1 MSLEDYTSKVRGMVG
16 DDSGLGKTL
25 KFDLG
30 DEGVI
35 LIDGKSTPNT
45 VSNDNVDADCTVK
58 LSSENFGNLLAGK
71 GNPMTMFMT
80 GKIKVSGDMG
90 VAMKLQSLFK
100 K

>member
-1 MSLEDYTSKVRGMVG
+1 MVG
-16 DDSGLGKTL
+16 EDSGLGKTL

-30 DEGVI
+30 DDGVI
-35 LIDGKSTPNT
+35 TIDGKSTPNT
-45 VSNDNVDADCTVK
+45 VSNENGEADCTVK
-58 LSSENFGNLLAGK
+58 LSSDNFGKLLEGK

-80 GKIKVSGDMG
+80 GKIKVTGDMG

>member
-1 MSLEDYTSKVRGMVG
+1 MSLEDYTTKVRGMVG
-16 DDSGLGKTL
+16 EDSGLGKTL

-30 DEGVI
+30 DDGVI
-35 LIDGKSTPNT
+35 TIDGKSTPNT
-45 VSNDNVDADCTVK
+45 VSNENGEADCTVK
-58 LSSENFGNLLAGK
+58 LSSDNFGKLLEGK

-80 GKIKVSGDMG
+80 GKIKVTGDMG